1 MFLTGLKRAASRAGV
16 ATVCTAAASTP
27 LKMVVVLGSARK
39 KRIGTK
45 VAQTVV
51 TTLEARGHEVTLLD
65 PRETENGFFMQ
76 LMDKAY
82 FHYKPSD
89 GDHPPQELE
98 RTAAVVKEADAY
110 VVVSPEYF
118 GASAYKYKPSAMVSY
133 SAGNWGGVRAAV
145 GLRSFLGELGCIAVS
160 ASVPIPRAWKA
171 FNDDG
176 GLAAENQVKALDSM
190 LDQLE
195 WHATAMKNH
204 RSDRGSDR
212 T

>member
-1 MFLTGLKRAASRAGV
+1 MICVYNYFLPFS
-16 ATVCTAAASTP
+16 
-27 LKMVVVLGSARK
+27 
-39 KRIGTK
+39 
-45 VAQTVV
+45 
-51 TTLEARGHEVTLLD
+51 
-65 PRETENGFFMQ
+65 
-76 LMDKAY
+76 
-82 FHYKPSD
+82 PS
-89 GDHPPQELE
+89 
-98 RTAAVVKEADAY
+98 AY
-110 VVVSPEYF
+110 V
-118 GASAYKYKPSAMVSY
+118 K
-133 SAGNWGGVRAAV
+133 AV